1 MTDFTRILHLVR
13 SRFLGFGTAVIH
25 PLSSQSEP
33 ETINTSVRHLP
44 SLFDMAISRQCII
57 NGTTRCVPLG
67 TFRSFQTIAKKHH
80 IPFPVN
86 RVFLKP
92 TTPRLNIPVVD
103 VRLITALIP
112 VPHIGIEGVL
122 PIFRGQTSQDQRPN
136 KALRPHLYKQH
147 LAEYPDLT
155 LLCNIAEHGVV
166 PHWRN
171 PSERVGV
178 RPVPQNYPSA
188 DMGSAVVT
196 DKLVTEYHRSR
207 CILADRSAL
216 VEEPCYYSSAF
227 VLVPKK
233 DIPLSND
240 GRIIHDLSAPHGSS
254 INDATNTD
262 WTPDDRWDPYSS
274 IARRVLQL
282 RRQYPD
288 AIIYV
293 LGADIAEAFLH
304 VPVHARHA
312 SAFGGSIPRSH
323 VGIMS
328 GTAVFGWTA
337 SPGCFAVFGKAARH
351 YHRYGYSY
359 VLGLPEPFWIFQ
371 WVDDIVVIEVDIGD
385 RLHCAEQRLR
395 NAIKLVFG
403 PDGWHEGKFTTW
415 SRQIHAV
422 AIDWN
427 LVDLSVSIPQRKI
440 HKMKSKVTEALD
452 LQYITKKNLSSLVG
466 VLRHVTTFIPIA
478 KPFMQRLIRAME
490 RFGNP
495 GTPMNDMLHGDLEWW
510 KQLVFEN
517 EFAGVPM
524 SMFDS
529 TPPESDGWVVIHNE
543 SSFIVE
549 GLTPRRTFRTTRFQ
563 SDNGATLSQ
572 CLFSVV
578 SSWIPV
584 NPSHTFESP
593 GAGASPSLQKADA
606 ISYQSPRAEIRNSS
620 MRCTHPDL
628 PICSYAYAD
637 RLGRI
642 TAATGQLKR
651 VAINES
657 FLRTYTKKFNHW
669 VNFCEEFGFP
679 IWIDELPHERQA
691 RIVSLFAGRCALEGH
706 NKSETR
712 EQILGIRQ

>member
-1 MTDFTRILHLVR
+1 MGARSTMLPIQIGHQTIGGTHILASLDASYNCAGNTLTRSFT
-13 SRFLGFGTAVIH
+13 
-25 PLSSQSEP
+25 SSERTLQ
-33 ETINTSVRHLP
+33 RH
-44 SLFDMAISRQCII
+44 SY
-57 NGTTRCVPLG
+57 
-67 TFRSFQTIAKKHH
+67 TFRCT
-80 IPFPVN
+80 
-86 RVFLKP
+86 LD
-92 TTPRLNIPVVD
+92 TP
-103 VRLITALIP
+103 
-112 VPHIGIEGVL
+112 
-122 PIFRGQTSQDQRPN
+122 
-136 KALRPHLYKQH
+136 
-147 LAEYPDLT
+147 
-155 LLCNIAEHGVV
+155 
-166 PHWRN
+166 
-171 PSERVGV
+171 
-178 RPVPQNYPSA
+178 
-188 DMGSAVVT
+188 
-196 DKLVTEYHRSR
+196 
-207 CILADRSAL
+207 
-216 VEEPCYYSSAF
+216 
-227 VLVPKK
+227 
-233 DIPLSND
+233 
-240 GRIIHDLSAPHGSS
+240 
-254 INDATNTD
+254 
-262 WTPDDRWDPYSS
+262 
-274 IARRVLQL
+274 
-282 RRQYPD
+282 
-288 AIIYV
+288 
-293 LGADIAEAFLH
+293 LH
-304 VPVHARHA
+304 
-312 SAFGGSIPRSH
+312 FGGSIPRSH

-440 HKMKSKVTEALD
+440 HKMKSKVTEALE

-495 GTPMNDMLHGDLEWW
+495 GTPMNDMLLGDLEWW
-510 KQLVFEN
+510 KQLVFKN

-578 SSWIPV
+578 TSWIPL
-584 NPSHTFESP
+584 NPSHTRWQHVRVPSRSTPAP

>member
-1 MTDFTRILHLVR
+1 
-13 SRFLGFGTAVIH
+13 
-25 PLSSQSEP
+25 
-33 ETINTSVRHLP
+33 
-44 SLFDMAISRQCII
+44 
-57 NGTTRCVPLG
+57 
-67 TFRSFQTIAKKHH
+67 
-80 IPFPVN
+80 
-86 RVFLKP
+86 
-92 TTPRLNIPVVD
+92 
-103 VRLITALIP
+103 
-112 VPHIGIEGVL
+112 
-122 PIFRGQTSQDQRPN
+122 
-136 KALRPHLYKQH
+136 
-147 LAEYPDLT
+147 
-155 LLCNIAEHGVV
+155 
-166 PHWRN
+166 
-171 PSERVGV
+171 
-178 RPVPQNYPSA
+178 
-188 DMGSAVVT
+188 MGSAVVT

-233 DIPLSND
+233 DIPLSDD

-440 HKMKSKVTEALD
+440 HKMKCKVTEALE

-478 KPFMQRLIRAME
+478 KPFMQRLIRAQHAME

-584 NPSHTFESP
+584 NPSHTFE
-593 GAGASPSLQKADA
+593 
-606 ISYQSPRAEIRNSS
+606 Y
-620 MRCTHPDL
+620 
-628 PICSYAYAD
+628 

-657 FLRTYTKKFNHW
+657 SLRTYTKKFNHW

-679 IWIDELPHERQA
+679 IWIDELPRERQA
-691 RIVSLFAGRCALEGH
+691 RIVGLFAGRCALEGH

-712 EQILGIRQ
+712 EQILDIRQ